1 MNNTIT
7 IKNCRVVNEGQI
19 IEQDLIIKNGR
30 FEKIA
35 NEVEAE
41 GEVVDAAGLF
51 LFPGVIDDQCHFR
64 EPGLTERGSIKT
76 ESLSAIAGGTTSFMD
91 MPNVLPP
98 TLDLGLW
105 RDKISI
111 AEQSASANFSFY
123 MGTSNT
129 NIDEIKSIDPS
140 EVCGIKI
147 FMGSSTGNL
156 HVDSEDALNDLFKE
170 SPVIIT
176 THCEDDPIIKSL
188 EQEFLAKYGEKIPVE
203 MHSEIRS
210 REACLKSSKKAI
222 ELAKKHNANLHILHL
237 TTKEEVELF
246 SNKPINEKTIT
257 AAVCIPHL
265 SFSREDYATKGTLI
279 KCNPSIKETSDRD
292 ALRKGLLEGYIDY
305 VATDHAPHQL
315 EGKSNDYMDCP
326 SGIPSVQHTLLVLL
340 ELVREGV
347 YSLSD
352 VPYYLSHKVAD
363 RFKIIDRGYIREG
376 YWADCVLVDLEH
388 KYTVTKEN
396 TSYFCGWSPFEG
408 DTFNSKVISTFVNG
422 RHAYNEGKILENNLG
437 IQLEFDRYIWI
448 KI

>member
-1 MNNTIT
+1 MNNTVT
-7 IKNCRVVNEGQI
+7 IKNCKVVNEGQI
-19 IEQDLIIKNGR
+19 EEKDLVIKNGR
-30 FEKIA
+30 FEKIG
-35 NEVEAE
+35 NDLLSE
-41 GEVVDAAGLF
+41 GEVIDAAGLF

-91 MPNVLPP
+91 MPNVIPP

-105 RDKISI
+105 REKISI
-111 AEQSASANFSFY
+111 AEQTASANFSFY

-129 NIDEIKSIDPS
+129 NIDEIKAIDPK

-156 HVDSEDALNDLFKE
+156 HVDSDDALNDLFKE

-176 THCEDDPIIKSL
+176 THCEDDPIIKAK
-188 EQEFLAKYGEKIPVE
+188 EQEFLAKYGENIPVE
-203 MHSEIRS
+203 MHAEIRA

-222 ELAKKHNANLHILHL
+222 GLAEKHNADLHILHL
-237 TTKEEVELF
+237 TTKEEIELF
-246 SNKPINEKTIT
+246 SNKPLSEKRIT
-257 AAVCIPHL
+257 AEVCIPHL
-265 SFSREDYATKGTLI
+265 YFSKDDYATKGTLI
-279 KCNPSIKETSDRD
+279 KCNPSIKETADRD

-315 EGKSNDYMDCP
+315 EGKSNNYMDCP

-347 YSLSD
+347 YSLND
-352 VPYYLSHKVAD
+352 LPYYLSHKVAD
-363 RFKIIDRGYIREG
+363 RFKIIDRGYVREG

-388 KYTVTKEN
+388 EHKITKEN

-408 DTFNSKVISTFVNG
+408 DTFNSKIISTFVNG
-422 RHAYNEGKILENNLG
+422 RHAYNEGKILETNLG
-437 IQLEFDRYIWI
+437 MQLEFDR
-448 KI
+448 

>member
-1 MNNTIT
+1 
-7 IKNCRVVNEGQI
+7 
-19 IEQDLIIKNGR
+19 
-30 FEKIA
+30 
-35 NEVEAE
+35 
-41 GEVVDAAGLF
+41 
-51 LFPGVIDDQCHFR
+51 
-64 EPGLTERGSIKT
+64 
-76 ESLSAIAGGTTSFMD
+76 MD
-91 MPNVLPP
+91 MPNVIPP
-98 TLDLGLW
+98 TLNLDLW
-105 RDKISI
+105 REKISI

-129 NIDEIKSIDPS
+129 NIDEIKAIDPK

-176 THCEDDPIIKSL
+176 THCEDDPIIKAL
-188 EQEFLAKYGEKIPVE
+188 EQDFLVKYGEKIPVE

-222 ELAKKHNANLHILHL
+222 ALAEKHNANLHILHL
-237 TTKEEVELF
+237 TTKEEIELF
-246 SNKPINEKTIT
+246 SNQPISEKKIT
-257 AAVCIPHL
+257 AEVCIPHL
-265 SFSREDYATKGTLI
+265 YFSREDYATKGTLI

-315 EGKSNDYMDCP
+315 EGKSNDYMNCP

-347 YSLSD
+347 YSLND
-352 VPYYLSHKVAD
+352 LPYYLSHKVAD

-388 KYTVTKEN
+388 KHTVTKEN

-422 RHAYNEGKILENNLG
+422 KHAYNEGRILETNLG
-437 IQLEFDRYIWI
+437 VQLEFDR
-448 KI
+448 

>member
-1 MNNTIT
+1 MNSTFT
-7 IKNCRVVNEGQI
+7 IKNSKVVNEGQI
-19 IEQDLIIKNGR
+19 AETDVIIKNGR
-30 FEKIA
+30 FEKIG
-35 NEVEAE
+35 NNLESE
-41 GEVVDAAGLF
+41 GVVIDAAGLF
-51 LFPGVIDDQCHFR
+51 LMPGIIDDQCHFR
-64 EPGLTERGSIKT
+64 EPGLTERGSIRT
-76 ESLSAIAGGTTSFMD
+76 ESLSAIAGGTTTFMD
-91 MPNVLPP
+91 MPNVIPP

-105 RDKISI
+105 REKISI

-123 MGTSNT
+123 MGTSNS
-129 NIDEIKSIDPS
+129 NIDEIKAINPK

-147 FMGSSTGNL
+147 FMGSSTGDL

-176 THCEDDPIIKSL
+176 THCEDDPMIKAM
-188 EQEFLAKYGEKIPVE
+188 EQEFLSKYGEKIPVE

-210 REACLKSSKKAI
+210 REACIKSSKKAI
-222 ELAKKHNANLHILHL
+222 ELAEKHDANLHILHL
-237 TTKEEVELF
+237 TTKEEIGLF
-246 SNKPINEKTIT
+246 SNKPLDEKKIT
-257 AAVCIPHL
+257 AEVCIPHL
-265 SFSREDYATKGTLI
+265 YFSKDDYATKGTLI
-279 KCNPSIKETSDRD
+279 KCNPSIKESSDRD

-347 YSLSD
+347 YSLND
-352 VPYYLSHKVAD
+352 LPYYLSHKVAE
-363 RFKIIDRGYIREG
+363 RFKIIDRGFIREG

-408 DTFNSKVISTFVNG
+408 ETFNSKVISTFVNG
-422 RHAYNEGKILENNLG
+422 RHAYNEGKILETNLG
-437 IQLEFDRYIWI
+437 VQLQFDR
-448 KI
+448 

>member
-1 MNNTIT
+1 MSNTIT
-7 IKNCRVVNEGQI
+7 IKNCKVVNEGQI
-19 IEQDLIIKNGR
+19 TEKDLIIKNGR
-30 FEKIA
+30 FEKIGNDLA
-35 NEVEAE
+35 SE
-41 GEVVDAAGLF
+41 GETIDAAGLF
-51 LFPGVIDDQCHFR
+51 LFPGIIDDQCHFR

-76 ESLSAIAGGTTSFMD
+76 ESLSAVAGGTTSFMD
-91 MPNVLPP
+91 MPNVIPP
-98 TLDLGLW
+98 TLSLDLW

-111 AEQSASANFSFY
+111 AEKTASANFSFY

-129 NIDEIKSIDPS
+129 NIDEIKAIDPK

-156 HVDSEDALNDLFKE
+156 HVDSEDALNDLFRE

-176 THCEDDPIIKSL
+176 THCEDDPMIKAK

-222 ELAKKHNANLHILHL
+222 DLAERYGANLHILHL

-246 SNKPINEKTIT
+246 SNKPLNEKMIT
-257 AAVCIPHL
+257 AEVCIPHL
-265 SFSREDYATKGTLI
+265 YFSRDDYATKGTLI
-279 KCNPSIKETSDRD
+279 KCNPSIKETADRD
-292 ALRKGLLEGYIDY
+292 ALRAGLLAGYIDY

-347 YSLSD
+347 YSLD
-352 VPYYLSHKVAD
+352 DLPYYLSHKVAD

-388 KYTVTKEN
+388 QHKITKEN

-422 RHAYNEGKILENNLG
+422 THAYNEGKILETNLG
-437 IQLEFDRYIWI
+437 MQLEFDR
-448 KI
+448 

>member
-1 MNNTIT
+1 M
-7 IKNCRVVNEGQI
+7 NEGQI

-257 AAVCIPHL
+257 AEVCIPHL
-265 SFSREDYATKGTLI
+265 YFSREDYATKGTLI

-396 TSYFCGWSPFEG
+396 TSYFCGWAPFEG

-437 IQLEFDRYIWI
+437 IQLEFDR
-448 KI
+448 

>member
-41 GEVVDAAGLF
+41 GEIVDAAGLF
-51 LFPGVIDDQCHFR
+51 LFPGIIDDQCHFR

-257 AAVCIPHL
+257 AEVCIPHL
-265 SFSREDYATKGTLI
+265 YFSREDYATKGTLI

-437 IQLEFDRYIWI
+437 IQLEFDR
-448 KI
+448 

>member
-1 MNNTIT
+1 MSNTIT
-7 IKNCRVVNEGQI
+7 IKNCKVVNEGQI
-19 IEQDLIIKNGR
+19 TEKDLIIKNGR
-30 FEKIA
+30 FEKIGNDLA
-35 NEVEAE
+35 SE
-41 GEVVDAAGLF
+41 GETIDAAGLF
-51 LFPGVIDDQCHFR
+51 LFPGIIDDQCHFR

-76 ESLSAIAGGTTSFMD
+76 ESLSAVAGGTTSFMD
-91 MPNVLPP
+91 MPNVIPP
-98 TLDLGLW
+98 TLSLDLW

-111 AEQSASANFSFY
+111 AEKTASANFSFY

-129 NIDEIKSIDPS
+129 NIDEIKAIDPK

-156 HVDSEDALNDLFKE
+156 HVDSEDALNDLFRE

-176 THCEDDPIIKSL
+176 THCEDDPMIKAK

-222 ELAKKHNANLHILHL
+222 DLAERYDANLHILHL
-237 TTKEEVELF
+237 TTKEEVKLF
-246 SNKPINEKTIT
+246 SNKPLNEKMIT
-257 AAVCIPHL
+257 AEVCIPHL
-265 SFSREDYATKGTLI
+265 YFSRDDYATKGTLI
-279 KCNPSIKETSDRD
+279 KCNPSIKETADRD
-292 ALRKGLLEGYIDY
+292 ALRAGLLEGYIDY

-347 YSLSD
+347 YSLD
-352 VPYYLSHKVAD
+352 DLPYYLSHKVAD

-388 KYTVTKEN
+388 QHKITKEN

-422 RHAYNEGKILENNLG
+422 THAYNEGKILETNLG
-437 IQLEFDRYIWI
+437 MQLEFDR
-448 KI
+448 

>member
-1 MNNTIT
+1 MSNTIT
-7 IKNCRVVNEGQI
+7 IKNCKVVNEGQI
-19 IEQDLIIKNGR
+19 TEKDLIIKNGR
-30 FEKIA
+30 FEKIGNDLA
-35 NEVEAE
+35 SE
-41 GEVVDAAGLF
+41 GETIDAAGLF
-51 LFPGVIDDQCHFR
+51 LFPGIIDDQCHFR
-64 EPGLTERGSIKT
+64 EPGLTERGSIRT
-76 ESLSAIAGGTTSFMD
+76 ESLSAVAGGTTSFMD
-91 MPNVLPP
+91 MPNVIPP
-98 TLDLGLW
+98 TLSLDLW

-111 AEQSASANFSFY
+111 AEKTASANFSFY

-129 NIDEIKSIDPS
+129 NIDEIKAIDPK

-156 HVDSEDALNDLFKE
+156 HVDSEDALNDLFRE

-176 THCEDDPIIKSL
+176 THCEDDPMIKAK

-222 ELAKKHNANLHILHL
+222 DLAERYGANLHILHL

-246 SNKPINEKTIT
+246 SNKPLNEKMIT
-257 AAVCIPHL
+257 AEVCIPHL
-265 SFSREDYATKGTLI
+265 YFSRDDYATKGTLI
-279 KCNPSIKETSDRD
+279 KCNPSIKETADRD
-292 ALRKGLLEGYIDY
+292 ALRAGLLEGYIDY

-347 YSLSD
+347 YSLD
-352 VPYYLSHKVAD
+352 DLPYYLSHKVAD

-388 KYTVTKEN
+388 QHKITKEN

-422 RHAYNEGKILENNLG
+422 THAYNEGKILETNLG
-437 IQLEFDRYIWI
+437 MQLEFDR
-448 KI
+448 

>member
-1 MNNTIT
+1 
-7 IKNCRVVNEGQI
+7 VNEGQI

-41 GEVVDAAGLF
+41 GEIVDAAGLF

-222 ELAKKHNANLHILHL
+222 ELAKKHDANLHILHL
-237 TTKEEVELF
+237 TTKEEIELF

-257 AAVCIPHL
+257 AEVCIPHL
-265 SFSREDYATKGTLI
+265 YFSREDYATKGTLI

-437 IQLEFDRYIWI
+437 IQLEFDR
-448 KI
+448 

>member
-1 MNNTIT
+1 LSNTIT
-7 IKNCRVVNEGQI
+7 IKNCKVVNEGQI
-19 IEQDLIIKNGR
+19 TEKDLIIKNGR
-30 FEKIA
+30 FEKIGNDLA
-35 NEVEAE
+35 SE
-41 GEVVDAAGLF
+41 GETIDAAGLF
-51 LFPGVIDDQCHFR
+51 LFPGIIDDQCHFR

-76 ESLSAIAGGTTSFMD
+76 ESLSAVAGGTTSFMD
-91 MPNVLPP
+91 MPNVIPP
-98 TLDLGLW
+98 TLSLDLW

-111 AEQSASANFSFY
+111 AEKTASANFSFY

-129 NIDEIKSIDPS
+129 NIDEIKAIDPK

-156 HVDSEDALNDLFKE
+156 HVDSEDALNDLFRE

-176 THCEDDPIIKSL
+176 THCEDDPMIKAK

-222 ELAKKHNANLHILHL
+222 DLAERYDANLHILHL

-246 SNKPINEKTIT
+246 SNKPLNEKMIT
-257 AAVCIPHL
+257 AEVCIPHL
-265 SFSREDYATKGTLI
+265 YFSRDDYATKGTLI
-279 KCNPSIKETSDRD
+279 KCNPSIKETADRD
-292 ALRKGLLEGYIDY
+292 ALRAGLLEGYIDY

-347 YSLSD
+347 YSLD
-352 VPYYLSHKVAD
+352 DLPYYLSHKVAD

-388 KYTVTKEN
+388 QHKITKEN

-422 RHAYNEGKILENNLG
+422 THAYNEGKILETNLG
-437 IQLEFDRYIWI
+437 MQLEFDR
-448 KI
+448 

>member
-1 MNNTIT
+1 MSNTIT
-7 IKNCRVVNEGQI
+7 IKNCKVVNEGQI
-19 IEQDLIIKNGR
+19 TEKDLIIKNGR
-30 FEKIA
+30 FEKIGNDLA
-35 NEVEAE
+35 SE
-41 GEVVDAAGLF
+41 GETIDAAGLF
-51 LFPGVIDDQCHFR
+51 LFPGIIDDQCHFR

-76 ESLSAIAGGTTSFMD
+76 ESLSAVAGGTTSFMD
-91 MPNVLPP
+91 MPNVIPP
-98 TLDLGLW
+98 TLSLDLW

-111 AEQSASANFSFY
+111 AEKTASANFSFY

-129 NIDEIKSIDPS
+129 NIDEIKAIDPK

-156 HVDSEDALNDLFKE
+156 HVDSEDALNDLFRE

-176 THCEDDPIIKSL
+176 THCEDDPMIKAK

-222 ELAKKHNANLHILHL
+222 DLAERYDANLHILHL

-246 SNKPINEKTIT
+246 SNKPLKEKMIT
-257 AAVCIPHL
+257 AEVCIPHL
-265 SFSREDYATKGTLI
+265 YFSRDDYATKGTLI
-279 KCNPSIKETSDRD
+279 KCNPSIKETADRD
-292 ALRKGLLEGYIDY
+292 ALRAGLLEGYIDY

-347 YSLSD
+347 YSLD
-352 VPYYLSHKVAD
+352 DLPYYLSHKVAD

-388 KYTVTKEN
+388 QHKITKEN

-422 RHAYNEGKILENNLG
+422 THAYNEGKILETNLG
-437 IQLEFDRYIWI
+437 MQLEFDR
-448 KI
+448 

>member
-1 MNNTIT
+1 M
-7 IKNCRVVNEGQI
+7 NEGQI

-41 GEVVDAAGLF
+41 GEIVDAAGLF
-51 LFPGVIDDQCHFR
+51 LFPGIIDDQCHFR

-222 ELAKKHNANLHILHL
+222 ELAKKHDANLHILHL
-237 TTKEEVELF
+237 TTKEEIELF

-257 AAVCIPHL
+257 AEVCIPHL
-265 SFSREDYATKGTLI
+265 YFSREDYATKGTLI

-376 YWADCVLVDLEH
+376 YWADCVLVDIEH

-437 IQLEFDRYIWI
+437 IQLEFDR
-448 KI
+448 

>member
-1 MNNTIT
+1 MSNTIT
-7 IKNCRVVNEGQI
+7 IKNCKVVNEGQI
-19 IEQDLIIKNGR
+19 TEKDLIIKNGR
-30 FEKIA
+30 FEKIGNDLA
-35 NEVEAE
+35 SE
-41 GEVVDAAGLF
+41 GKTIDAAGLF
-51 LFPGVIDDQCHFR
+51 LFPGIIDDQCHFR

-76 ESLSAIAGGTTSFMD
+76 ESLSAVAGGTTSFMD
-91 MPNVLPP
+91 MPNVIPP
-98 TLDLGLW
+98 TLSLDLW

-111 AEQSASANFSFY
+111 AEKTASANFSFY

-129 NIDEIKSIDPS
+129 NIDEIKAIDPK

-156 HVDSEDALNDLFKE
+156 HVDSEDALNDLFRE

-176 THCEDDPIIKSL
+176 THCEDDPMIKAK

-222 ELAKKHNANLHILHL
+222 DLAERHDANLHILHL

-246 SNKPINEKTIT
+246 SNKPLNEKTIT
-257 AAVCIPHL
+257 AEVCIPHL
-265 SFSREDYATKGTLI
+265 YFSKDDYATKGTLI
-279 KCNPSIKETSDRD
+279 KCNPSIKETADRD
-292 ALRKGLLEGYIDY
+292 ALRAGLLEGYIDY

-340 ELVREGV
+340 ELVREGI
-347 YSLSD
+347 YSLND
-352 VPYYLSHKVAD
+352 LPYYLSHKVAD

-388 KYTVTKEN
+388 QYKITKEN

-422 RHAYNEGKILENNLG
+422 THAYNEGKILETNLG
-437 IQLEFDRYIWI
+437 MQLEFDR
-448 KI
+448 

>member
-1 MNNTIT
+1 MNNTVT
-7 IKNCRVVNEGQI
+7 IKNCKVVNEGQI
-19 IEQDLIIKNGR
+19 EEKDLVIKNGR
-30 FEKIA
+30 FEKIG
-35 NEVEAE
+35 NDLVSE
-41 GEVVDAAGLF
+41 GEVIDAASLF

-91 MPNVLPP
+91 MPNVIPP

-105 RDKISI
+105 REKISI
-111 AEQSASANFSFY
+111 AEQTASANFSFY

-129 NIDEIKSIDPS
+129 NIDEIKAIDPK

-156 HVDSEDALNDLFKE
+156 HVDSDDALNDLFKE

-176 THCEDDPIIKSL
+176 THCEDDPIIKAK
-188 EQEFLAKYGEKIPVE
+188 EQEFLAKYGENIPVE
-203 MHSEIRS
+203 MHAEIRA

-222 ELAKKHNANLHILHL
+222 GLAEKHNANLHILHL
-237 TTKEEVELF
+237 TTKEEIELF
-246 SNKPINEKTIT
+246 SNKPLSEKTIT
-257 AAVCIPHL
+257 AEVCIPHL
-265 SFSREDYATKGTLI
+265 YFSKDDYATKGTLI
-279 KCNPSIKETSDRD
+279 KCNPSIKETADRD

-315 EGKSNDYMDCP
+315 EGKSNNYMDCP

-347 YSLSD
+347 YSLND
-352 VPYYLSHKVAD
+352 LPYYLSHKVAD
-363 RFKIIDRGYIREG
+363 RFKIIDRGYVREG

-388 KYTVTKEN
+388 EHKITKEN

-422 RHAYNEGKILENNLG
+422 RHAYNEGKILETNLG
-437 IQLEFDRYIWI
+437 MQLEFDR
-448 KI
+448 

>member
-1 MNNTIT
+1 MSNTIT
-7 IKNCRVVNEGQI
+7 IKNCKVVNEGQI
-19 IEQDLIIKNGR
+19 TEKDLIIKNGR
-30 FEKIA
+30 FEKIGNDLA
-35 NEVEAE
+35 SE
-41 GEVVDAAGLF
+41 GETIDAAGLF
-51 LFPGVIDDQCHFR
+51 LFPGIIDDQCHFR

-76 ESLSAIAGGTTSFMD
+76 ESLSAVAGGTTSFMD
-91 MPNVLPP
+91 MPNVIPP
-98 TLDLGLW
+98 TLSLDLW

-111 AEQSASANFSFY
+111 AEKTASANYSFY

-129 NIDEIKSIDPS
+129 NIDEIKAIDPK

-156 HVDSEDALNDLFKE
+156 HVDSEDALNDLFRE

-176 THCEDDPIIKSL
+176 THCEDDPMIKAK

-203 MHSEIRS
+203 MHSQIRS

-222 ELAKKHNANLHILHL
+222 DLAERYGANLHILHL

-246 SNKPINEKTIT
+246 SNKPLNEKMIT
-257 AAVCIPHL
+257 AEVCIPHL
-265 SFSREDYATKGTLI
+265 YFSRDDYATKGTLI
-279 KCNPSIKETSDRD
+279 KCNPSIKETADRD
-292 ALRKGLLEGYIDY
+292 ALRAGLLEGYIDY

-347 YSLSD
+347 YSLD
-352 VPYYLSHKVAD
+352 DLPYYLSHKVAD

-388 KYTVTKEN
+388 QHKITKEN

-422 RHAYNEGKILENNLG
+422 THAYNEGKILETNLG
-437 IQLEFDRYIWI
+437 MQLEFDR
-448 KI
+448 

>member
-1 MNNTIT
+1 MSNTIT
-7 IKNCRVVNEGQI
+7 IKNCKVVNEGQI
-19 IEQDLIIKNGR
+19 TEKDLIIKNGR
-30 FEKIA
+30 FEKIGNDLA
-35 NEVEAE
+35 SE
-41 GEVVDAAGLF
+41 GETIDAAGLF
-51 LFPGVIDDQCHFR
+51 LFPGIIDDQCHFR

-91 MPNVLPP
+91 MPNVIPP
-98 TLDLGLW
+98 TLSLDLW

-111 AEQSASANFSFY
+111 AEKTASANYSFY

-129 NIDEIKSIDPS
+129 NIDEIKAIDPK

-156 HVDSEDALNDLFKE
+156 HVDSEDALNDLFRE

-176 THCEDDPIIKSL
+176 THCEDDPMIKAK
-188 EQEFLAKYGEKIPVE
+188 EQEFIAKYGEKIPVE

-222 ELAKKHNANLHILHL
+222 DLAERYGANLHILHL

-246 SNKPINEKTIT
+246 SNKPLNEKMIT
-257 AAVCIPHL
+257 AEVCIPHL
-265 SFSREDYATKGTLI
+265 YFSRDDYATKGTLI
-279 KCNPSIKETSDRD
+279 KCNPSIKETADRD
-292 ALRKGLLEGYIDY
+292 ALRVGLLEGYIDY

-347 YSLSD
+347 YSLD
-352 VPYYLSHKVAD
+352 DLPYYLSHKVAD

-388 KYTVTKEN
+388 QHKITKEN

-422 RHAYNEGKILENNLG
+422 THAYSEGKILETNLG
-437 IQLEFDRYIWI
+437 MQLEFDR
-448 KI
+448 

>member
-1 MNNTIT
+1 MSNTIT
-7 IKNCRVVNEGQI
+7 IKNCKVVNEGHI
-19 IEQDLIIKNGR
+19 TEKDLIIKNGR
-30 FEKIA
+30 FEKIGNDLA
-35 NEVEAE
+35 SE
-41 GEVVDAAGLF
+41 GETIDAAGLF
-51 LFPGVIDDQCHFR
+51 LFPGIIDDQCHFR

-76 ESLSAIAGGTTSFMD
+76 ESLSAVAGGTTSFMD
-91 MPNVLPP
+91 MPNVIPP
-98 TLDLGLW
+98 TLSLDLW

-111 AEQSASANFSFY
+111 AEKTASANFSFY

-129 NIDEIKSIDPS
+129 NIDEIKAIDPK

-156 HVDSEDALNDLFKE
+156 HVDSEDALNDLFRE

-176 THCEDDPIIKSL
+176 THCEDDPMIKAK

-222 ELAKKHNANLHILHL
+222 DLAERYGANLHILHL

-246 SNKPINEKTIT
+246 SNKPLNEKMIT
-257 AAVCIPHL
+257 AEVCIPHL
-265 SFSREDYATKGTLI
+265 YFSRDDYATKGTLI
-279 KCNPSIKETSDRD
+279 KCNPSIKETADRD
-292 ALRKGLLEGYIDY
+292 ALRAGLLEGYIDY

-347 YSLSD
+347 YSLD
-352 VPYYLSHKVAD
+352 DLPYYLSHKVAD

-388 KYTVTKEN
+388 QHKITKEN

-422 RHAYNEGKILENNLG
+422 THAYNEGKILETNLG
-437 IQLEFDRYIWI
+437 MQLEFDR
-448 KI
+448 

>member
-1 MNNTIT
+1 MNNTVT
-7 IKNCRVVNEGQI
+7 IKNCKVVNEGQI
-19 IEQDLIIKNGR
+19 EEKDLVIKNGR
-30 FEKIA
+30 FEKIG
-35 NEVEAE
+35 NDLLSE
-41 GEVVDAAGLF
+41 GEVIDAAGLF

-91 MPNVLPP
+91 MPNVIPP

-105 RDKISI
+105 REKISI
-111 AEQSASANFSFY
+111 AEQTASANFSFY

-129 NIDEIKSIDPS
+129 NIDEIKAIDPK

-156 HVDSEDALNDLFKE
+156 HVDSDDALNDLFKE

-176 THCEDDPIIKSL
+176 THCEDDPIIKAK
-188 EQEFLAKYGEKIPVE
+188 EQEFLAKYGENIPVE
-203 MHSEIRS
+203 MHAEIRA

-222 ELAKKHNANLHILHL
+222 GLAEKHNANLHILHL
-237 TTKEEVELF
+237 TTKEEIELF
-246 SNKPINEKTIT
+246 SDKPLSEKTIT
-257 AAVCIPHL
+257 AEVCIPHL
-265 SFSREDYATKGTLI
+265 YFSKDDYATKGTLI
-279 KCNPSIKETSDRD
+279 KCNPSIKETADRD

-315 EGKSNDYMDCP
+315 EGKSNNYMDCP

-347 YSLSD
+347 YSLND
-352 VPYYLSHKVAD
+352 LPYYLSHKVAD
-363 RFKIIDRGYIREG
+363 RFKIIDRGYVREG

-388 KYTVTKEN
+388 EHKITKEN

-408 DTFNSKVISTFVNG
+408 DTFNSKIISTFVNG
-422 RHAYNEGKILENNLG
+422 RHAYNEGKILETNLG
-437 IQLEFDRYIWI
+437 MQLEFDR
-448 KI
+448 

>member
-1 MNNTIT
+1 MNKTVT
-7 IKNCRVVNEGQI
+7 IKNCKVVNEGL
-19 IEQDLIIKNGR
+19 IEEKDLVIKNGR
-30 FEKIA
+30 FEKIG
-35 NEVEAE
+35 NDLLSE
-41 GEVVDAAGLF
+41 GEVIDAAGLF

-91 MPNVLPP
+91 MPNVIPP

-105 RDKISI
+105 REKISI
-111 AEQSASANFSFY
+111 AEQTASANFSFY

-129 NIDEIKSIDPS
+129 NIDEIKAIDPK

-156 HVDSEDALNDLFKE
+156 HVDSDDALNDLFKE

-176 THCEDDPIIKSL
+176 THCEDDPIIKAK
-188 EQEFLAKYGEKIPVE
+188 EQEFLAKYGENIPVE
-203 MHSEIRS
+203 MHAEIRA

-222 ELAKKHNANLHILHL
+222 GLAEKHNANLHILHL
-237 TTKEEVELF
+237 TTKEEIELF
-246 SNKPINEKTIT
+246 SNKPLSEKTIT
-257 AAVCIPHL
+257 AEVCIPHL
-265 SFSREDYATKGTLI
+265 YFSKDDYATKGTLI
-279 KCNPSIKETSDRD
+279 KCNPSIKETADRD

-315 EGKSNDYMDCP
+315 EGKSNNYMDCP

-347 YSLSD
+347 YSLND
-352 VPYYLSHKVAD
+352 LPYYLSHKVAD
-363 RFKIIDRGYIREG
+363 RFKIIDRGYVREG

-388 KYTVTKEN
+388 EHKITKEN

-408 DTFNSKVISTFVNG
+408 DTFNSKIISTFVNG
-422 RHAYNEGKILENNLG
+422 RHAYNEGKILETNLG
-437 IQLEFDRYIWI
+437 MQLEFDR
-448 KI
+448 

>member
-1 MNNTIT
+1 MSNTIT
-7 IKNCRVVNEGQI
+7 IKNCKVVNEGQI
-19 IEQDLIIKNGR
+19 TEKDLIIKNGR
-30 FEKIA
+30 FEKIGNDLA
-35 NEVEAE
+35 SE
-41 GEVVDAAGLF
+41 GETIDAAGLF
-51 LFPGVIDDQCHFR
+51 LFPGIIDDQCHFR

-76 ESLSAIAGGTTSFMD
+76 ESLSAVAGGTTSFMD
-91 MPNVLPP
+91 MPNVIPP
-98 TLDLGLW
+98 TLSLDLW

-111 AEQSASANFSFY
+111 AEKTASANFSFY

-129 NIDEIKSIDPS
+129 NIDEIKAIDPK

-156 HVDSEDALNDLFKE
+156 HVDSEDALNDLFRE

-176 THCEDDPIIKSL
+176 THCEDDPMIKAK

-222 ELAKKHNANLHILHL
+222 DLAERYGANLHILHL

-246 SNKPINEKTIT
+246 SNKPLNEKMIT
-257 AAVCIPHL
+257 AEVCIPHL
-265 SFSREDYATKGTLI
+265 YFSKDDYATKGTLI
-279 KCNPSIKETSDRD
+279 KCNPSIKETADRD
-292 ALRKGLLEGYIDY
+292 ALRAGLLEGYIDY

-347 YSLSD
+347 YSLND
-352 VPYYLSHKVAD
+352 LPYYLSHKVAD

-388 KYTVTKEN
+388 QHKITKEN

-408 DTFNSKVISTFVNG
+408 DTFNSKVMSTFVNG
-422 RHAYNEGKILENNLG
+422 THAYNEGKILETNLG
-437 IQLEFDRYIWI
+437 MQLEFDR
-448 KI
+448 

>member
-7 IKNCRVVNEGQI
+7 IKNCKVVNEGQI
-19 IEQDLIIKNGR
+19 AEQDLIISDGR
-30 FEKIA
+30 FKKIGNDLA
-35 NEVEAE
+35 SE
-41 GEVVDAAGLF
+41 GETIDAAGLF
-51 LFPGVIDDQCHFR
+51 LFPGIIDDQCHFR

-76 ESLSAIAGGTTSFMD
+76 ESLSAVAGGTTSFMD
-91 MPNVLPP
+91 MPNVIPP
-98 TLDLGLW
+98 TLNLDLW

-111 AEQSASANFSFY
+111 AEQTASANFSFY

-129 NIDEIKSIDPS
+129 NIDEIKAIDPK

-156 HVDSEDALNDLFKE
+156 HVDSDDALNDLFKE

-176 THCEDDPIIKSL
+176 THCEDDPMIKAK

-222 ELAKKHNANLHILHL
+222 ELAERHGANLHILHL

-246 SNKPINEKTIT
+246 SNKPLNEKMIT
-257 AAVCIPHL
+257 AEVCIPHL
-265 SFSREDYATKGTLI
+265 YFSKDDYATKGTLI
-279 KCNPSIKETSDRD
+279 KCNPSIKETADRD
-292 ALRKGLLEGYIDY
+292 ALRKGLLEGYVDY

-315 EGKSNDYMDCP
+315 EGKSNDYMNCP

-347 YSLSD
+347 YSLND
-352 VPYYLSHKVAD
+352 LPYYLSHKVAD

-388 KYTVTKEN
+388 QHKITKEN

-422 RHAYNEGKILENNLG
+422 RHAYNEGRILETNLG
-437 IQLEFDRYIWI
+437 MQLEFDR
-448 KI
+448 

>member
-1 MNNTIT
+1 MSNTIT
-7 IKNCRVVNEGQI
+7 IKNCKVVNEGQI
-19 IEQDLIIKNGR
+19 TEKDLIIKNGR
-30 FEKIA
+30 FEKIGNDLA
-35 NEVEAE
+35 SE
-41 GEVVDAAGLF
+41 GETIDAAGLF
-51 LFPGVIDDQCHFR
+51 LFPGIIDDQCHFR

-76 ESLSAIAGGTTSFMD
+76 ESLSAVAGGTTSFMD
-91 MPNVLPP
+91 MPNVIPP
-98 TLDLGLW
+98 TLSLDLW

-111 AEQSASANFSFY
+111 AEKTASANFSFY

-129 NIDEIKSIDPS
+129 NIDEIKAIDPK

-156 HVDSEDALNDLFKE
+156 HVDSEDALNDLFRE

-176 THCEDDPIIKSL
+176 THCEDDPMIKAK

-222 ELAKKHNANLHILHL
+222 DLAERHGANLHILHL

-246 SNKPINEKTIT
+246 SNKPLNEKMIT
-257 AAVCIPHL
+257 AEVCIPHL
-265 SFSREDYATKGTLI
+265 YFSKDDYATKGALI
-279 KCNPSIKETSDRD
+279 KCNPSIKETADRD
-292 ALRKGLLEGYIDY
+292 ALRAGLLEGYIDY

-340 ELVREGV
+340 ELVRQGI
-347 YSLSD
+347 YSLND
-352 VPYYLSHKVAD
+352 LPYYLSHKVAD

-388 KYTVTKEN
+388 QHKITKEN

-422 RHAYNEGKILENNLG
+422 THAYNEGKILETNLG
-437 IQLEFDRYIWI
+437 MQLEFDR
-448 KI
+448 